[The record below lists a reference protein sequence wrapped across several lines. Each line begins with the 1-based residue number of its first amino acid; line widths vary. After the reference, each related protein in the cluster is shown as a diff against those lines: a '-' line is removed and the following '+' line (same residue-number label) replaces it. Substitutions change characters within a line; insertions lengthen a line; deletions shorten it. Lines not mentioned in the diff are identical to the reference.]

1 MSFVFIDNNNFE
13 YSGVKLSPRV
23 KIISSS
29 IGLGST
35 GSVKVHPNQ
44 ISSFKELFPS
54 NFDANGDGIVSISE
68 GLGGAI
74 FSPIGVNESIK
85 NKYQNNG
92 SAFDYSSLYTLYMDI
107 VNSAN
112 VVSKYEKSIEVYF
125 EILDSGVH
133 SSELYYNLGNSFYK
147 LNDIPNSILF
157 YEKSLKL
164 NPTDKDIINNLKMVN
179 NAIIDDITK
188 IPEPFFDDQL
198 NKISNNL
205 SYSNWGLISLIISF
219 LFLLLFIFY
228 FFSKEPIV
236 KRTSF
241 TLLLVLLFLIGITTK
256 ISLHAYEKNHLE
268 KYAIIFSSKIEIKS
282 EPNERS
288 ENLLILHMGTKVKII
303 DSFNDKWVKIKLVN
317 GQEGW
322 INNNEIKII

>member
-1 MSFVFIDNNNFE
+1 MFSNNLLSEENLNFSVFDDKFTKANN
-13 YSGVKLSPRV
+13 
-23 KIISSS
+23 
-29 IGLGST
+29 
-35 GSVKVHPNQ
+35 
-44 ISSFKELFPS
+44 
-54 NFDANGDGIVSISE
+54 
-68 GLGGAI
+68 
-74 FSPIGVNESIK
+74 
-85 NKYQNNG
+85 
-92 SAFDYSSLYTLYMDI
+92 LYND
-107 VNSAN
+107 
-112 VVSKYEKSIEVYF
+112 SKYEKSIEVYF

-133 SSELYYNLGNSFYK
+133 SAELYYNLGNSFYK

-188 IPEPFFDDQL
+188 IPEPFFDNQL

-241 TLLLVLLFLIGITTK
+241 TLLFVFLVLIGITTK

-303 DSFNDKWVKIKLVN
+303 DSFNDEWVKIKLVN

-322 INNNEIKII
+322 INNNQIKII

>member
-1 MSFVFIDNNNFE
+1 MLSNNLLSEENLNFSVFDDKFTKANN
-13 YSGVKLSPRV
+13 
-23 KIISSS
+23 
-29 IGLGST
+29 
-35 GSVKVHPNQ
+35 
-44 ISSFKELFPS
+44 
-54 NFDANGDGIVSISE
+54 
-68 GLGGAI
+68 
-74 FSPIGVNESIK
+74 
-85 NKYQNNG
+85 
-92 SAFDYSSLYTLYMDI
+92 LY
-107 VNSAN
+107 NA
-112 VVSKYEKSIEVYF
+112 SKYEKSIEVYF

-188 IPEPFFDDQL
+188 IPEPFFDNQL

-241 TLLLVLLFLIGITTK
+241 TLLFVLLVLIGITTK

-303 DSFNDKWVKIKLVN
+303 DSFNDEWVKIKLVN

>member
-1 MSFVFIDNNNFE
+1 MFSNNLLSEENLNFSVFDDKFTKANN
-13 YSGVKLSPRV
+13 
-23 KIISSS
+23 
-29 IGLGST
+29 
-35 GSVKVHPNQ
+35 
-44 ISSFKELFPS
+44 
-54 NFDANGDGIVSISE
+54 
-68 GLGGAI
+68 
-74 FSPIGVNESIK
+74 
-85 NKYQNNG
+85 
-92 SAFDYSSLYTLYMDI
+92 LYND
-107 VNSAN
+107 
-112 VVSKYEKSIEVYF
+112 SKYEKSIEVYF

-179 NAIIDDITK
+179 NAIIDDIAK
-188 IPEPFFDDQL
+188 IPEPFFDNQL

-205 SYSNWGLISLIISF
+205 SYSNWGFISLIISF

-303 DSFNDKWVKIKLVN
+303 DSFNDEWVKIKLVN

>member
-1 MSFVFIDNNNFE
+1 MFSNNLLSEENLNFSVFDDKFTKANN
-13 YSGVKLSPRV
+13 
-23 KIISSS
+23 
-29 IGLGST
+29 
-35 GSVKVHPNQ
+35 
-44 ISSFKELFPS
+44 
-54 NFDANGDGIVSISE
+54 
-68 GLGGAI
+68 
-74 FSPIGVNESIK
+74 
-85 NKYQNNG
+85 
-92 SAFDYSSLYTLYMDI
+92 LYND
-107 VNSAN
+107 
-112 VVSKYEKSIEVYF
+112 SKYEKSIEVYF

-188 IPEPFFDDQL
+188 IPEPFFDNQL

-241 TLLLVLLFLIGITTK
+241 TLLFVLLVLIGITTK

-303 DSFNDKWVKIKLVN
+303 DSFNDEWVKIKLVN

>member
-1 MSFVFIDNNNFE
+1 MFSNNLFSEENLNFSVFDDKFTKANN
-13 YSGVKLSPRV
+13 
-23 KIISSS
+23 
-29 IGLGST
+29 
-35 GSVKVHPNQ
+35 
-44 ISSFKELFPS
+44 
-54 NFDANGDGIVSISE
+54 
-68 GLGGAI
+68 
-74 FSPIGVNESIK
+74 
-85 NKYQNNG
+85 
-92 SAFDYSSLYTLYMDI
+92 LYND
-107 VNSAN
+107 
-112 VVSKYEKSIEVYF
+112 SKYEKSIEIYF

-188 IPEPFFDDQL
+188 IPEPFFDNQL

-241 TLLLVLLFLIGITTK
+241 TLLFVLLVLIGITTK

-303 DSFNDKWVKIKLVN
+303 DSFNDEWVKIKLVN

>member
-1 MSFVFIDNNNFE
+1 MFSNNLLSEENLNFSVFDDKFTKANN
-13 YSGVKLSPRV
+13 
-23 KIISSS
+23 
-29 IGLGST
+29 
-35 GSVKVHPNQ
+35 
-44 ISSFKELFPS
+44 
-54 NFDANGDGIVSISE
+54 
-68 GLGGAI
+68 
-74 FSPIGVNESIK
+74 
-85 NKYQNNG
+85 
-92 SAFDYSSLYTLYMDI
+92 LYND
-107 VNSAN
+107 
-112 VVSKYEKSIEVYF
+112 SKYEKSIEVYF

-188 IPEPFFDDQL
+188 IPVPFFDNQL

-282 EPNERS
+282 EPNQRS

-303 DSFNDKWVKIKLVN
+303 DSFNDEWVKIKLVN

>member
-1 MSFVFIDNNNFE
+1 METKLFKNIILILLTRLSNNLLSEENLNFSVFDDKCTKANNRYN
-13 YSGVKLSPRV
+13 
-23 KIISSS
+23 
-29 IGLGST
+29 
-35 GSVKVHPNQ
+35 
-44 ISSFKELFPS
+44 
-54 NFDANGDGIVSISE
+54 A
-68 GLGGAI
+68 
-74 FSPIGVNESIK
+74 
-85 NKYQNNG
+85 
-92 SAFDYSSLYTLYMDI
+92 
-107 VNSAN
+107 
-112 VVSKYEKSIEVYF
+112 SKYEKSIEVYF

-133 SSELYYNLGNSFYK
+133 SAELYYNLGNSFYK

-188 IPEPFFDDQL
+188 IPEPFFDNQL

-303 DSFNDKWVKIKLVN
+303 DSFNDEWVKIKLVN

-322 INNNEIKII
+322 INNNQIKII

>member
-1 MSFVFIDNNNFE
+1 MFSNNLLSEENLNFSVFDDKFTKANN
-13 YSGVKLSPRV
+13 
-23 KIISSS
+23 
-29 IGLGST
+29 
-35 GSVKVHPNQ
+35 
-44 ISSFKELFPS
+44 
-54 NFDANGDGIVSISE
+54 
-68 GLGGAI
+68 
-74 FSPIGVNESIK
+74 
-85 NKYQNNG
+85 
-92 SAFDYSSLYTLYMDI
+92 LYND
-107 VNSAN
+107 
-112 VVSKYEKSIEVYF
+112 SKYEKSIEIYF

-188 IPEPFFDDQL
+188 IPEPFFDNQL

-241 TLLLVLLFLIGITTK
+241 TLLFVLLVLIGITTK

-303 DSFNDKWVKIKLVN
+303 DSFNDEWVKIKLVN

>member
-1 MSFVFIDNNNFE
+1 MFSNNLFSEENLNFSVFDDKFTKANN
-13 YSGVKLSPRV
+13 
-23 KIISSS
+23 
-29 IGLGST
+29 
-35 GSVKVHPNQ
+35 
-44 ISSFKELFPS
+44 
-54 NFDANGDGIVSISE
+54 
-68 GLGGAI
+68 
-74 FSPIGVNESIK
+74 
-85 NKYQNNG
+85 
-92 SAFDYSSLYTLYMDI
+92 LYND
-107 VNSAN
+107 
-112 VVSKYEKSIEVYF
+112 SKYEKSIEIYF

-188 IPEPFFDDQL
+188 IPEPFFDNQL
-198 NKISNNL
+198 NKISKNL

-303 DSFNDKWVKIKLVN
+303 DSFNDEWVKIKLVN

>member
-1 MSFVFIDNNNFE
+1 MFSNNLFSEENLNFSVFDDKFTKANN
-13 YSGVKLSPRV
+13 
-23 KIISSS
+23 
-29 IGLGST
+29 
-35 GSVKVHPNQ
+35 
-44 ISSFKELFPS
+44 
-54 NFDANGDGIVSISE
+54 
-68 GLGGAI
+68 
-74 FSPIGVNESIK
+74 
-85 NKYQNNG
+85 
-92 SAFDYSSLYTLYMDI
+92 LYND
-107 VNSAN
+107 
-112 VVSKYEKSIEVYF
+112 SKYEKSIEIYF

-188 IPEPFFDDQL
+188 IPEPFFDNQL

-241 TLLLVLLFLIGITTK
+241 TLLFVLLVLIGITTK

-303 DSFNDKWVKIKLVN
+303 DSFNDEWVKIKLVN

-322 INNNEIKII
+322 INNNEIK